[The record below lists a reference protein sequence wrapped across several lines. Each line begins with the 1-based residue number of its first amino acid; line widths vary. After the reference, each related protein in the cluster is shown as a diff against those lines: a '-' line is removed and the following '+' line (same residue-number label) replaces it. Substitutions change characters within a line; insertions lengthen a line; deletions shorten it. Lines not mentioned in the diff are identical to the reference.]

1 MSHSSPRI
9 STPAVPDSSP
19 APSPAAGPRTARAR
33 RAGVL
38 AGVILL
44 ALVGAA
50 APALAA
56 TGHTVVLAAPQD
68 LATVITSIRN
78 WLMGILVVVATLFLT
93 LGGVRYVMSDGDPG
107 QVERAKSA
115 IRAAAIGYCLAALA
129 PVIMTVLQ
137 SVVGN

>member
-1 MSHSSPRI
+1 MSHSTPRI

-19 APSPAAGPRTARAR
+19 APSPAAGPRTARVR

-38 AGVILL
+38 AGVTLL

>member
-1 MSHSSPRI
+1 MSHTTPRI
-9 STPAVPDSSP
+9 STTASSGTAPVPHP
-19 APSPAAGPRTARAR
+19 APGPHTRRAR
-33 RAGVL
+33 RIGVMAGVTAL
-38 AGVILL
+38 AV
-44 ALVGAA
+44 AA
-50 APALAA
+50 ATTPAFAA
-56 TGHTVVLAAPQD
+56 SGHTVILAAPQD
-68 LATVITSIRN
+68 LASVITSIRN

-137 SVVGN
+137 SVVGS

>member
-1 MSHSSPRI
+1 MSHTTPRI
-9 STPAVPDSSP
+9 STTASSGT
-19 APSPAAGPRTARAR
+19 APIPHPGARKRRAR
-33 RAGVL
+33 RIGVMAGVTVL
-38 AGVILL
+38 AV
-44 ALVGAA
+44 AA
-50 APALAA
+50 ATTPVFAA
-56 TGHTVVLAAPQD
+56 SGHTVILAAPQD
-68 LATVITSIRN
+68 LASVITSIRN

-137 SVVGN
+137 SVVGS

>member
-1 MSHSSPRI
+1 MSHSTPRI

-38 AGVILL
+38 AGVTFL

-56 TGHTVVLAAPQD
+56 TGHTVVPAAPQD

>member
-1 MSHSSPRI
+1 M
-9 STPAVPDSSP
+9 V
-19 APSPAAGPRTARAR
+19 GVTA
-33 RAGVL
+33 
-38 AGVILL
+38 L
-44 ALVGAA
+44 ALAA
-50 APALAA
+50 AITPALAA
-56 TGHTVVLAAPQD
+56 TGHTVILAAPQD
-68 LATVITSIRN
+68 LASVITSIRN

>member
-1 MSHSSPRI
+1 MSHTTPRI

-19 APSPAAGPRTARAR
+19 AADPRTARAR

-38 AGVILL
+38 AGVTLL

-56 TGHTVVLAAPQD
+56 TGHTVVLSAPQD